1 MYRTRSATEGWPQSG
16 CRTYMFCRV
25 RVARQC
31 PNNSQSLLCT
41 IGRRWAFCGGW
52 ATWSGLHI
60 IVEWATYNRRSY
72 MARGMNPPPNLPCHP
87 LDRVSKSSA
96 ARPSVRA
103 PPQAPHHL
111 RQCREAALQAAPLS
125 QCPQSRCER
134 RLTLQLQDQCH
145 CRQTF
150 HYQEAMSRRPLGA
163 AANGD
168 TWTPSGCAALG
179 LLHAPHVPLLTLH
192 GAWDLGSC
200 LWLPAGT

>member
-96 ARPSVRA
+96 ARLLVTVKKSVRKVPTTTA
-103 PPQAPHHL
+103 VVVKQH
-111 RQCREAALQAAPLS
+111 
-125 QCPQSRCER
+125 
-134 RLTLQLQDQCH
+134 
-145 CRQTF
+145 
-150 HYQEAMSRRPLGA
+150 
-163 AANGD
+163 
-168 TWTPSGCAALG
+168 SGQRY
-179 LLHAPHVPLLTLH
+179 
-192 GAWDLGSC
+192 
-200 LWLPAGT
+200 